1 MATVDALATV
11 ANVKS
16 GDEDSHSLR
25 QKDFFWDQLLKYTS
39 SAIVAQVLLTL
50 SISLLRTDSVE
61 CFHPSDTL
69 SLLLSYSE
77 SSSDTPYQI
86 ARGQSSYINKF
97 CERSAPVAEY
107 LPLYIFIHGIL
118 LVIPHFLWTAF
129 FQGDFDSFFS
139 TAAKLSRVR
148 SEDTGEYPKENFELI
163 EELELQYKGSKSIY
177 ISYLLKLVVQF
188 LICACSICTSAI
200 LFSDFSVSFLCP
212 KLLAEKNKIPPFWPL
227 NVTVPC
233 VYVSL
238 RSLHVI
244 QGLDY
249 ALTILAMVLILAG
262 LIAWLYKLNA
272 VLGCENVAQLTFD
285 SGLWRDFS
293 DFPIYFRI
301 NFFCTRIASDFDF
314 LLLLL
319 SRANASYGK
328 VFYDIQVCCGKVH
341 VKCQQL

>member
-1 MATVDALATV
+1 MATVDSLATV
-11 ANVKS
+11 ADIKS
-16 GDEDSHSLR
+16 GDEDSHLLR
-25 QKDFFWDQLLKYTS
+25 RKDFIWDQLLKYTS

-69 SLLLSYSE
+69 SLLLSYSK
-77 SSSDTPYQI
+77 SSSDEPYQI

-107 LPLYIFIHGIL
+107 LPLFIFIHGIL

-129 FQGDFDSFFS
+129 FQGDFDSFFF
-139 TAAKLSRVR
+139 TAAKISLVR
-148 SEDTGEYPKENFELI
+148 SDDTGEYPKENFELI
-163 EELELQYKGSKSIY
+163 EDLELQYKGSKSIY
-177 ISYLLKLVVQF
+177 MSYLLKLVVQF
-188 LICACSICTSAI
+188 LICAASIRTSAQ

-212 KLLAEKNKIPPFWPL
+212 KLLAEKNEIPTFWPL

-244 QGLDY
+244 QSLDY
-249 ALTILAMVLILAG
+249 ALTILAIVLIASG
-262 LIAWLYKLNA
+262 LFAWKLNA
-272 VLGCENVAQLTFD
+272 VLGYEKVAELTFD
-285 SGLWRDFS
+285 TGLWRDFS
-293 DFPIYFRI
+293 DFPICFRI
-301 NFFCTRIASDFDF
+301 NFFGTHVTSDFDF